1 MAIFGKYPTNISPVL
16 CWCLSHPWNGAM
28 AGDTEA
34 CPEESLWGD
43 TVGGNSELSQQESGD
58 LMVILMV
65 I

>member
-1 MAIFGKYPTNISPVL
+1 
-16 CWCLSHPWNGAM
+16 M

-43 TVGGNSELSQQESGD
+43 TVGGNGELIQLENGD
-58 LMVILMV
+58 LMVILVV

>member
-1 MAIFGKYPTNISPVL
+1 
-16 CWCLSHPWNGAM
+16 M

-43 TVGGNSELSQQESGD
+43 TVGGNGELSQLENGD